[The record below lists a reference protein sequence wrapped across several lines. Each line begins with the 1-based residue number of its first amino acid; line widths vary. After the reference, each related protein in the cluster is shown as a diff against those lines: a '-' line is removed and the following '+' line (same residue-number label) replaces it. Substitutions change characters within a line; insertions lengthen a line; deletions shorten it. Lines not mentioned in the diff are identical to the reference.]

1 MPRGSLNSFLST
13 SLLIKEIEVGGSLS
27 LQHRQIN
34 KEGTGS
40 WSNGEADAAPDF
52 ITLINCASL

>member
-1 MPRGSLNSFLST
+1 MPRGSINTVPST
-13 SLLIKEIEVGGSLS
+13 SLLIKEIEVGDSLS

-34 KEGTGS
+34 KGGTGS

-52 ITLINCASL
+52 ITLINHASL